1 MEEKQ
6 KKQSITQ
13 TGYDELKAELDYLEN
28 EKMPDTSKKI
38 QEAKEQGDLSE
49 NAEYDAAREEQAKIV
64 ARIAE
69 IKNILEN
76 SEVSEKD
83 NKNKTKVKLESI
95 VTVLDVELGEEI
107 AYTIV
112 GPSEVNALENKISD
126 ESPLGMAIMG
136 KKKGDSVVINAPAG
150 ELEYRILAVK
160 N

>member
-13 TGYDELKAELDYLEN
+13 TGYDELKAELIYLEN
-28 EKMPDTSKKI
+28 EKMPETSKKI

-76 SEVSEKD
+76 SEVIEKD

-126 ESPLGMAIMG
+126 ESPLGMALMG
-136 KKKGDSVVINAPAG
+136 KKKGDSMIVNAPAG